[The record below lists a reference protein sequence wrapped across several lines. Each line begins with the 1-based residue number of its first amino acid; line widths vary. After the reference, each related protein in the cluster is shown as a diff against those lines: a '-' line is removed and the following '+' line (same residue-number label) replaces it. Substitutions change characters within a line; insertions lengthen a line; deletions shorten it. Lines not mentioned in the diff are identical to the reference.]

1 MTKAAGPPEDD
12 EFELILLGPG
22 YGESIVLH
30 VGNGAW
36 AVVDSCFDPDGRPG
50 ALRYLES
57 IGLEPAQSVALIVA
71 THWHDDHIRGMAR
84 LVELCPDAQFCCAS
98 ALCDEE
104 FLTLV
109 GALEGRHFSA
119 TGSGLREIHG
129 VFSQL
134 GNVGKMPIH
143 ALANRVVFRKGGCT
157 ISSLSPGDGVFQQF
171 LASVGGLI
179 PGKGVNKKRIRSFS
193 PNEVAVALWV
203 ECGGSSL
210 LLGAD
215 LERKGWVAILGDTHR
230 PPGKASVY
238 KIPHH
243 GSADADEPA
252 VWERMLEDEPVA
264 VLAPWRRGRGALPTE
279 QDTERILSA
288 TPNAWI
294 TDTGSTRE
302 ATFRHGNRTVEK
314 TLRESGVRI
323 RRLAGD
329 TGMIRLRRRIGS
341 ADDWKVK
348 KFGNACH
355 LLDYAA

>member
-1 MTKAAGPPEDD
+1 MTKVAGPPDDD
-12 EFELILLGPG
+12 EFELVLLGPG

-36 AVVDSCFDPDGRPG
+36 VVVDSCLGPDGRPG

-57 IGLEPAQSVALIVA
+57 IGLDPVQGVALIVA
-71 THWHDDHIRGMAR
+71 THWHDDHVRGMAR
-84 LVELCPDAQFCCAS
+84 LVELCPDAQFCCSS
-98 ALCDEE
+98 ALCDKE

-134 GNVGKMPIH
+134 GNIGKMPIH
-143 ALANRVVFRKGGCT
+143 ALANRVVFRRSGCA
-157 ISSLSPGDGVFQQF
+157 ISALSPGDGTFQKF
-171 LASVGGLI
+171 LASVGELI
-179 PGKGVNKKRIRSFS
+179 PGRGGNKKRIQSLS

-203 ECGGSSL
+203 ECSGSLL

-215 LERKGWVAILGDTHR
+215 LERKGWVAILRNTDR

-243 GSADADEPA
+243 GSSNADEPA
-252 VWERMLEDEPVA
+252 VWEQMLEDEPVA

-279 QDTERILSA
+279 QDVERILSA
-288 TPNAWI
+288 TRNVWI
-294 TDTGSTRE
+294 THSGATGE
-302 ATFRHGNRTVEK
+302 PTFRHENRTVEK

-323 RRLAGD
+323 RRLAGG

-341 ADDWKVK
+341 VDDWNVE
-348 KFGNACH
+348 KFGSACR
-355 LLDYAA
+355 LVDYAA

>member
-1 MTKAAGPPEDD
+1 VTEAAGPPEDD
-12 EFELILLGPG
+12 ELEITLLGAG

-30 VGNGAW
+30 VGGGAW
-36 AVVDSCFDPDGRPG
+36 VVVDSFLDGDGRPG

-57 IGLEPAQSVALIVA
+57 IGLEPARSVALIVA

-84 LVELCPDAQFCCAS
+84 LVELCPNARFCCAG
-98 ALCDEE
+98 ALCGME

-134 GNVGKMPIH
+134 DGIGKMPIH

-157 ISSLSPGDGVFQQF
+157 ISSLSPGDGAFQRF

-179 PGKGVNKKRIRSFS
+179 PGRGENKKRIRSFS

-215 LERKGWVAILGDTHR
+215 LDRKGWVAILADADR
-230 PPGKASVY
+230 PPGRASVY

-243 GSADADEPA
+243 GSSNADEPA
-252 VWERMLEDEPVA
+252 VWERMLEDEPAA
-264 VLAPWRRGRGALPTE
+264 VLSPWRRGRGALPTRR
-279 QDTERILSA
+279 DTDRILGA
-288 TPNAWI
+288 VRNVWI
-294 TDTGSTRE
+294 TDSGAAGE
-302 ATFRHGNRTVEK
+302 ATFRHGNSAVER

-323 RRLAGD
+323 RRLAD
-329 TGMIRLRRRIGS
+329 DAGMIRLRRRLGS
-341 ADDWKVK
+341 TGDWKVR

-355 LLDYAA
+355 LRDYAV

>member
-1 MTKAAGPPEDD
+1 M
-12 EFELILLGPG
+12 F
-22 YGESIVLH
+22 
-30 VGNGAW
+30 
-36 AVVDSCFDPDGRPG
+36 VDIRRIEISKP
-50 ALRYLES
+50 Y
-57 IGLEPAQSVALIVA
+57 SVASFIYKINMFFKV
-71 THWHDDHIRGMAR
+71 GM
-84 LVELCPDAQFCCAS
+84 
-98 ALCDEE
+98 
-104 FLTLV
+104 V
-109 GALEGRHFSA
+109 G
-119 TGSGLREIHG
+119 
-129 VFSQL
+129 
-134 GNVGKMPIH
+134 MPIH